1 MQKVLLCFSQIV
13 VHYGLGFLDAVALF
27 HDLSDKRYFV
37 VGYVVFGQQGQK
49 PVFSDVVFERENKG
63 QGAFVFF
70 DVVALW
76 FTGELCG
83 FEVEQVVAN
92 LEGDADILTKEVG
105 FVVKVCSVGCECST
119 YLAAGGHKEC
129 CFLADYL
136 AVDGLVGVVVAALLL
151 LQQFTFAHLDYGMVD
166 DLGYRFVVYGIDGLH
181 YKGEVVV
188 AKEDGG
194 FVAPEMVDCGD
205 AASDIGLVNY
215 IVVDEGACVKGLD
228 GGHSVEEGVGRSGVV
243 WKSAAAGAQEG

>member
-13 VHYGLGFLDAVALF
+13 VHYGFGFMDAVALF
-27 HDLSDKRYFV
+27 YDLSDKRYFV
-37 VGYVVFGQQGQK
+37 VGYAVFGQQGQK
-49 PVFSDVVFERENKG
+49 LVFSDVVFEGKDQG

-76 FTGELCG
+76 FAGELCG

-92 LEGDADILTKEVG
+92 LESDADVFTKEVG
-105 FVVKVCSVGCECST
+105 FIVEVCSVGCECCT

-129 CFLADYL
+129 CFLADNL
-136 AVDGLVGVVVAALLL
+136 AVDRLVGVIVAALLL

-188 AKEDGG
+188 AKKDGG
-194 FVAPEMVDCGD
+194 FVAPEMVDGRV
-205 AASDIGLVNY
+205 AASDIRFVNY
-215 IVVDEGACVKGLD
+215 IVVDEGACV
-228 GGHSVEEGVGRSGVV
+228 
-243 WKSAAAGAQEG
+243 